1 MITAPSTSSLSVSD
15 LKQHITMSY
24 ANIDGVD
31 IKLDVYT
38 PLGTRGPIP
47 AVLFFHGGGCFSGTR
62 KNEGIGYFPW
72 IESSYQQQ
80 SRTLCC

>member
-1 MITAPSTSSLSVSD
+1 
-15 LKQHITMSY
+15 MSY

-62 KNEGIGYFPW
+62 RNEGIGYFPW